1 MDVEKIR
8 LRGFAIAGLFSAQH
22 AEHAGRMWMVLG
34 CPTCCVFLY
43 DLMQEAHLL
52 RDGARDGAVVID
64 EGD

>member
-22 AEHAGRMWMVLG
+22 AEHASRMWMVLG
-34 CPTCCVFLY
+34 CPTCCAFLY
-43 DLMQEAHLL
+43 DLMQEAG
-52 RDGARDGAVVID
+52 RIGRANVVID